1 MYHPLIVLPSYLYV
15 PTSIKFVHHIWP
27 MVGRKT
33 PLNLRSY
40 SSSSTY
46 SSVPSLDMPIELHM
60 NKHHYE
66 IHFNISQIP
75 LNWYTHRGDHIYQSF
90 RVSGSLLDACSSLHC
105 GSTYNPTGGRFTT
118 GTGLY
123 ASIFSFVDR
132 TTARWPAPSFSIAAC
147 VARDIYVD
155 ALSTSLYL
163 NISVVLLYQKSISH

>member
-27 MVGRKT
+27 MVGGKT

-90 RVSGSLLDACSSLHC
+90 RVSGSLLDACSSLHY

-123 ASIFSFVDR
+123 ASILSFADIITVWWSAIYFIIDDC
-132 TTARWPAPSFSIAAC
+132 AAKG
-147 VARDIYVD
+147 
-155 ALSTSLYL
+155 TSVNEFYM
-163 NISVVLLYQKSISH
+163 